1 MHSAT
6 APVAGSM
13 PAVPEQKT
21 NPLAMIAWL

>member
-1 MHSAT
+1 MPSAT

-13 PAVPEQKT
+13 PAGPEQKT